1 MKSTVQAI
9 WNKKVGSLKAPEIFI
24 VPQQIEN
31 VTLKIRAK
39 KMQEVVNTNLGKK
52 LLLPKKSETDLS
64 ETAFLWRKYFR
75 FVSKRRWALAFE
87 LVKQNKLDPLRYFF
101 QSGVTPFAPVSK
113 VKFSFLICASSQI
126 N

>member
-1 MKSTVQAI
+1 
-9 WNKKVGSLKAPEIFI
+9 
-24 VPQQIEN
+24 
-31 VTLKIRAK
+31 
-39 KMQEVVNTNLGKK
+39 MQEVVNTNLGKK
-52 LLLPKKSETDLS
+52 PLLPKKLETDLS

-101 QSGVTPFAPVSK
+101 QSGVTPFAPIK